1 MDIPRKGAARSRL
14 IRRIAIGVVLAIAI
28 PAITIALKRLQPAA
42 QSVER
47 STVWPDTVKRG
58 EMLRNVRGLG
68 TLVPEDILSIPA
80 TTDGRVERR
89 VLLPGTPVTPD
100 TLLLELT
107 NPELQAATVAAE
119 WDVKAAEAEYT
130 NLKVQLENER
140 LDSEARLGT
149 TQSSY
154 DQAKLKA
161 DRDLLLYNDGLI
173 VELNMKISKAIA
185 DDYANR
191 YTIDKKRLDASA
203 ESIAAQ
209 LASQQTKIEQ
219 LRAAFA
225 LKKSQV
231 ESLKVRAGTEG
242 VLQQLMVEVGQ
253 RVAQG
258 TPLAKVVQPW
268 RLKAALQIQ
277 ETQAKDV
284 MIGQPVEIDTRN
296 GVVKGKVARIDP
308 SVINGTRTV
317 DATILEPLPKGA
329 VPDLSVEGTIELERL
344 KDVMYVGRPVFGQ
357 AQSMVTLF
365 KLGPDGKIATR
376 TQVKFGRTS
385 VNTIEVLDGL
395 KVGDQVLLSDMSAY
409 DGQDRIELK

>member
-14 IRRIAIGVVLAIAI
+14 IRRIIVGLVLAITI

-58 EMLRNVRGLG
+58 EMLLNVRGLG

-80 TTDGRVERR
+80 TTDGRVEKR
-89 VLLPGTPVTPD
+89 VLLPGTPVRPD

-107 NPELQAATVAAE
+107 NPELQAALVAAE
-119 WDVKAAEAEYT
+119 WDVKSAEATYT
-130 NLKVQLENER
+130 DLKVRLENQR
-140 LDSEARLGT
+140 LDQQAQLAT
-149 TQSSY
+149 TESSY
-154 DQAKLKA
+154 NQAKLRA
-161 DRDLLLYNDGLI
+161 DRDLILYKEGLI

-185 DDYANR
+185 EDFAQR
-191 YTIDKKRLDASA
+191 ATIDKKRLESSI
-203 ESIAAQ
+203 ESIQAQ
-209 LASQQTKIEQ
+209 LASQQVKIEQ
-219 LRAAFA
+219 LRAAYA

-231 ESLKVRAGTEG
+231 DALHVLAGTEG
-242 VLQQLMVEVGQ
+242 VLQQVLVEVGQ

-296 GVVKGKVARIDP
+296 GIVKGKVARIDP
-308 SVINGTRTV
+308 SVLNGTRTV
-317 DATILEPLPKGA
+317 DATILEALPKGA
-329 VPDLSVEGTIELERL
+329 VPDLSVEGTIELARI
-344 KDVMYVGRPVFGQ
+344 KDTMKVGRPVFGQ

-385 VNTIEVLDGL
+385 VNEIEVLEGL

>member
-14 IRRIAIGVVLAIAI
+14 IRRIAIGVVLAITI
-28 PAITIALKRLQPAA
+28 PAITIALRRLQPAA

-58 EMLRNVRGLG
+58 EMVLNVRGLG

-80 TTDGRVERR
+80 TTDGRVEKK
-89 VLLPGTPVTPD
+89 VLLPGTMVKPD
-100 TLLLELT
+100 TLLIELT
-107 NPELQAATVAAE
+107 NPELQAALVAAE
-119 WDVKAAEAEYT
+119 WDVKSAEATYT
-130 NLKVQLENER
+130 DLKVRLENQR
-140 LDSEARLGT
+140 LDQQAQLAT
-149 TQSSY
+149 TESSY
-154 DQAKLKA
+154 NQAKLKA
-161 DRDLLLYNDGLI
+161 DRDMALYKDGLI

-185 DDYANR
+185 EDLANR
-191 YTIDKKRLDASA
+191 SAIDKRRLESSG
-203 ESIAAQ
+203 ESIQAQ
-209 LASQQTKIEQ
+209 LASQQVRIEQ
-219 LRAAFA
+219 LRATYG
-225 LKKSQV
+225 LKQSQV
-231 ESLKVRAGTEG
+231 EALHVLAGTEG
-242 VLQQLMVEVGQ
+242 VLQQVMVEVGQ

-329 VPDLSVEGTIELERL
+329 VPDLSVEGTIELARM

-385 VNTIEVLDGL
+385 VNTIEILEGL

>member
-14 IRRIAIGVVLAIAI
+14 IRRILVGLVLAITI

-58 EMLRNVRGLG
+58 EMLLNVRGLG

-80 TTDGRVERR
+80 TTR
-89 VLLPGTPVTPD
+89 VLLAGTPVRPD

-107 NPELQAATVAAE
+107 NPELQAALVAAE
-119 WDVKAAEAEYT
+119 WDVKSAEAT
-130 NLKVQLENER
+130 FTDLKVRLENQR
-140 LDSEARLGT
+140 LDQQAQLAT
-149 TQSSY
+149 TESSY
-154 DQAKLKA
+154 NQAKLRA
-161 DRDLLLYNDGLI
+161 DRDMILYKEGLI

-185 DDYANR
+185 EDFAQR
-191 YTIDKKRLDASA
+191 AAIDKKRLESSI
-203 ESIAAQ
+203 ESIQAQ
-209 LASQQTKIEQ
+209 LASQQVKIEQ
-219 LRAAFA
+219 LRAAYA

-231 ESLKVRAGTEG
+231 DALHVLAGTEG
-242 VLQQLMVEVGQ
+242 VLQQVLVEVGQ

-296 GVVKGKVARIDP
+296 GIVKAKVARIDP
-308 SVINGTRTV
+308 SVLNGTRTV

-329 VPDLSVEGTIELERL
+329 VPDLSVEGTIELARI
-344 KDVMYVGRPVFGQ
+344 KDTMKVGRPVFGQ

-365 KLGPDGKIATR
+365 KLGPDGKMATR

-385 VNTIEVLDGL
+385 VNEIEVLEGL

>member
-14 IRRIAIGVVLAIAI
+14 IRRIIVGLVLAITI

-58 EMLRNVRGLG
+58 EMLLNVRGLG

-80 TTDGRVERR
+80 TTDGRVEKR
-89 VLLPGTPVTPD
+89 VLLPGTPVRPD

-107 NPELQAATVAAE
+107 NPELQAALVAAE
-119 WDVKAAEAEYT
+119 WDVKSAEATYT
-130 NLKVQLENER
+130 DLKVRLENQR
-140 LDSEARLGT
+140 LDQAAQLAT
-149 TQSSY
+149 TESSY
-154 DQAKLKA
+154 NQAKLRA
-161 DRDLLLYNDGLI
+161 DRDMILYKEGLI

-185 DDYANR
+185 EDFAQR
-191 YTIDKKRLDASA
+191 AAIDKKRLESSI
-203 ESIAAQ
+203 ESIQAQ
-209 LASQQTKIEQ
+209 LASQQVKIEQ
-219 LRAAFA
+219 LRAAYA

-231 ESLKVRAGTEG
+231 DALHVLAGTEG
-242 VLQQLMVEVGQ
+242 VLQQVLVEVGQ

-296 GVVKGKVARIDP
+296 GIVKGKVARIDP
-308 SVINGTRTV
+308 SVLNGTRTV
-317 DATILEPLPKGA
+317 DATILEALPKGA
-329 VPDLSVEGTIELERL
+329 VPDLSVEGTIELARI
-344 KDVMYVGRPVFGQ
+344 KDTMKVGRPVFGQ

-385 VNTIEVLDGL
+385 VNEIEVLEGL

>member
-14 IRRIAIGVVLAIAI
+14 IRRIIVGLVLAITI

-58 EMLRNVRGLG
+58 EMLLNVRGLG

-80 TTDGRVERR
+80 TTDGRVEKR
-89 VLLPGTPVTPD
+89 VLLPGTPVRPD

-107 NPELQAATVAAE
+107 NPELQAALVAAE
-119 WDVKAAEAEYT
+119 WDVKSAEATYT
-130 NLKVQLENER
+130 DLKVRLENQR
-140 LDSEARLGT
+140 LDQAAQLAT
-149 TQSSY
+149 TESSY
-154 DQAKLKA
+154 NQAKLRA
-161 DRDLLLYNDGLI
+161 DRDLILYKEGLI

-185 DDYANR
+185 EDFAQR
-191 YTIDKKRLDASA
+191 ATIDKKRLESSI
-203 ESIAAQ
+203 ESIQAQ
-209 LASQQTKIEQ
+209 LASQQVKIEQ
-219 LRAAFA
+219 LRAAYA

-231 ESLKVRAGTEG
+231 DALHVLAGTEG
-242 VLQQLMVEVGQ
+242 VLQQVLVEVGQ

-277 ETQAKDV
+277 ETQAKDIL
-284 MIGQPVEIDTRN
+284 IGQPVEIDTRN
-296 GVVKGKVARIDP
+296 GIVKGKVARIDP
-308 SVINGTRTV
+308 SVLNGTRTV
-317 DATILEPLPKGA
+317 DATILEKLPNGA
-329 VPDLSVEGTIELERL
+329 VPDLSVEGTIELARIKDTL
-344 KDVMYVGRPVFGQ
+344 KVGRPVFGQ

-385 VNTIEVLDGL
+385 VNEIEILEGL

>member
-14 IRRIAIGVVLAIAI
+14 IKRIVIGVVLAIT
-28 PAITIALKRLQPAA
+28 ITAVTFALKRMQPAA

-68 TLVPEDILSIPA
+68 TLVPEDILTIPA
-80 TTDGRVERR
+80 TTDGRVDTKPM
-89 VLLPGTPVTPD
+89 LAGTPVRPD
-100 TLLLELT
+100 TILLELV

-119 WDVKAAEAEYT
+119 WDVKAAEASYT
-130 NLKVQLENER
+130 DLKVRLESQR
-140 LDSEARLGT
+140 LDQEAQLAT
-149 TQSSY
+149 TQASY
-154 DQAKLKA
+154 EQAKLKA
-161 DRDLLLYNDGLI
+161 DRDEALFKDGLI
-173 VELNMKISKAIA
+173 VEITMKISKSTAE
-185 DDYANR
+185 DLANR
-191 YTIDKKRLDASA
+191 KTIDKRRLEASG
-203 ESIAAQ
+203 ESIQAQ
-209 LASQQTKIEQ
+209 LASQETKIEQ
-219 LRAAFA
+219 LRAAYA

-231 ESLKVRAGTEG
+231 DALKVRAGTDG
-242 VLQQLMVEVGQ
+242 VLQQVMVDVGQ
-253 RVAQG
+253 RVTQG

-344 KDVMYVGRPVFGQ
+344 KDVLYVGRPVFGQ
-357 AQSMVTLF
+357 AQSVVTLF
-365 KLGPDGKIATR
+365 KLGPDGKIAAR

-385 VNTIEVLDGL
+385 VNTIEVLEGL